1 MLYNTYVCIGWS
13 TGRVTNRYKMK
24 KNTILVANTTLQYIC
39 THTHA
44 HTHTHMHTHTHTHT
58 HAHTHTHTHHT
69 HTHLVLL
76 VKTLQPLHH
85 FLEGKPVLPQFL
97 VLSPQCFADHFIL
110 CKLCTGML
118 NNVSYRTAIMGV
130 TTEWLKCLTRCT
142 RGWLV
147 IWFQHFHGSQGLDP
161 ATDIP
166 FICFLRLPASL

>member
-1 MLYNTYVCIGWS
+1 MSYNTYVYMSKLIQRLCDKTDTRWKRIQYLWLTLNCS
-13 TGRVTNRYKMK
+13 TYVN
-24 KNTILVANTTLQYIC
+24 
-39 THTHA
+39 THTHI
-44 HTHTHMHTHTHTHT
+44 HTHTHTHT
-58 HAHTHTHTHHT
+58 HTN
-69 HTHLVLL
+69 LVLL
-76 VKTLQPLHH
+76 FKTLQPLHH

-110 CKLCTGML
+110 CKLCTGTL
-118 NNVSYRTAIMGV
+118 NNVSYRTALMGV